1 VTNNVANTYWFH
13 LSTEGWPGWVGLT
26 NTILNTEWSV
36 HVIVPPDEAMASV
49 YLDNKLVKQTDWKP
63 ISQQCWDLKFS
74 LDLDR
79 VCFFVLI
86 RLSSSGLSV
95 HLAYSS

>member
-1 VTNNVANTYWFH
+1 MPA
-13 LSTEGWPGWVGLT
+13 
-26 NTILNTEWSV
+26 
-36 HVIVPPDEAMASV
+36 DEAMASV

-79 VCFFVLI
+79 VC
-86 RLSSSGLSV
+86 SV
-95 HLAYSS
+95 NNVT

>member
-1 VTNNVANTYWFH
+1 M
-13 LSTEGWPGWVGLT
+13 L
-26 NTILNTEWSV
+26 
-36 HVIVPPDEAMASV
+36 DEAMASV

-79 VCFFVLI
+79 VCCSPMMFT
-86 RLSSSGLSV
+86 
-95 HLAYSS
+95 